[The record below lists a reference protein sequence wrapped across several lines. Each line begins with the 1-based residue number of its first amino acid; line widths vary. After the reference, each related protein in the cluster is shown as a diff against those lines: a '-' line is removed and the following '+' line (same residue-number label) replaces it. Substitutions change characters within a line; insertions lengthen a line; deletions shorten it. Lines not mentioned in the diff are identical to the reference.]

1 MSTSDHMCG
10 RIISVSRRVMRG
22 FTPSALVGAR
32 RNAGWSQADLARLS
46 DVGVATIRRWEKG
59 TASPQ
64 VDVLARVAAVLEV
77 PISDFV
83 NIPVSERFPGDW
95 RVLLGL
101 TQPQLGA
108 RAGVRT
114 AVVGSIERGETA
126 LSDNVAERLSSAL
139 DISIA
144 ELRDAHQRARSRPPG
159 MPA

>member
-1 MSTSDHMCG
+1 M
-10 RIISVSRRVMRG
+10 
-22 FTPSALVGAR
+22 
-32 RNAGWSQADLARLS
+32 
-46 DVGVATIRRWEKG
+46 
-59 TASPQ
+59 
-64 VDVLARVAAVLEV
+64 
-77 PISDFV
+77 